1 MTDLVYDEDDIVI
14 THFLDLKERPN
25 VKKVILSCH
34 EKWWFP
40 VGKIKQHWDTVVFLH
55 DQHRSFHNDYK
66 GDYTII
72 PNLKENLKISDKT
85 NVKNIVGIIGT
96 IEDRKQTHVSIQR
109 SLKDK
114 CEKIYLFGHI
124 GDEKYFNDYVK
135 PLMIP
140 NRVIQFGHTTDKQ
153 EMYDMIGKVYHSSKG
168 EVACLVKD
176 ECYLTNTEFYGNEET
191 ENEVSKLTNEEVL
204 VLWKK
209 LFNI

>member
-1 MTDLVYDEDDIVI
+1 
-14 THFLDLKERPN
+14 
-25 VKKVILSCH
+25 
-34 EKWWFP
+34 

-85 NVKNIVGIIGT
+85 NVKNIAGIIGT

>member
-1 MTDLVYDEDDIVI
+1 MIKIVSGYTDKGGSTTAFINLTNFLNENGVDCVFYGPHEWHLNKCKSSLMKDLVYDEDDII
-14 THFLDLKERPN
+14 ISHFLDLKERPN

-55 DQHRSFHNDYK
+55 DQHRTFHNDYK

-85 NVKNIVGIIGT
+85 NVKNIAGIIGT

-114 CEKIYLFGHI
+114 CEKIYLFGHV

-135 PLMIP
+135 
-140 NRVIQFGHTTDKQ
+140 QFILK
-153 EMYDMIGKVYHSSKG
+153 
-168 EVACLVKD
+168 
-176 ECYLTNTEFYGNEET
+176 
-191 ENEVSKLTNEEVL
+191 
-204 VLWKK
+204 
-209 LFNI
+209 